1 MAKHPAP
8 KARQTVIVKAREE
21 AEAPASRTEHNGTVK
36 VAGVKNKQAEAI
48 KATEVLQSVA
58 GLNLDTVSGKI
69 AATQVE
75 VQKSLAGLSA
85 RLVEELETLR
95 NVEEAIALKREELK
109 QLYDIESAAVDLD
122 ELYAKIDGQRAAWD
136 EEQGRKQ
143 REFAE
148 LQGERNKQWA
158 RAEEEYQY
166 RVAQEHKKQ
175 EDAFRGRME
184 EQEKANRNKQEVLDK
199 GWHEREAEL
208 KKRETELAE
217 LRARVDAIP
226 EMVKKAENAA
236 SAVAGNSVK
245 KEYETKMVLA
255 TKDAETAQKLA
266 AQEVA
271 SLKQALEKT
280 TAQVADLKTQLEQ
293 AHHDVKE
300 ISAKALESASGRSAM
315 EALQKVLEKEPSGK
329 QGK

>member
-8 KARQTVIVKAREE
+8 KARQTVAVKEREE
-21 AEAPASRTEHNGTVK
+21 GNGSPK
-36 VAGVKNKQAEAI
+36 VSGVKNQQAEAI

-58 GLNLDTVSGKI
+58 GLNLDVVSGKI

-85 RLVEELETLR
+85 KLVEELETLR
-95 NVEEAIALKREELK
+95 NIEEAITLKREELK

-122 ELYAKIDGQRAAWD
+122 ELYAKIDSQREAWE
-136 EEQGRKQ
+136 EEQARKQ
-143 REFAE
+143 REFADM
-148 LQGERNKQWA
+148 QSERNKQWA

-166 RVAQEHKKQ
+166 RLAQEHKKQ
-175 EDAFRGRME
+175 DDAFKGKHE
-184 EQEKANRNKQEVLDK
+184 EQEKANRNRQEALEK
-199 GWHEREAEL
+199 SWAEREAEL
-208 KKRETELAE
+208 KKRETELQE
-217 LRARVDAIP
+217 LRAKVDAIP

-236 SAVAGNSVK
+236 QAVATNSVK
-245 KEYETKMVLA
+245 KEYETKMVLSQ
-255 TKDAETAQKLA
+255 KDMDVGQKLA

-271 SLKQALEKT
+271 ALKSALEKA
-280 TAQVADLKTQLEQ
+280 TAQSADLRTQLEQ

-315 EALQKVLEKEPSGK
+315 EALQKVLEKEPAGK

>member
-8 KARQTVIVKAREE
+8 KARHTVAVKEREE
-21 AEAPASRTEHNGTVK
+21 GNGSPK
-36 VAGVKNKQAEAI
+36 VSGVKNQQAEAI
-48 KATEVLQSVA
+48 KATEVIQSVA
-58 GLNLDTVSGKI
+58 GLNLDVVSGKI

-85 RLVEELETLR
+85 KLVEELETLR
-95 NVEEAIALKREELK
+95 NVEQAIGLKREELK

-122 ELYAKIDGQRAAWD
+122 ELYAKIDSQREAWE
-136 EEQGRKQ
+136 EEQARKQ

-148 LQGERNKQWA
+148 MQSERNKQWA

-166 RVAQEHKKQ
+166 RLGQEHKKQ
-175 EDAFRGRME
+175 EDGFKGKLE
-184 EQEKANRNKQEVLDK
+184 DQDKANRNKQEALDK
-199 GWHEREAEL
+199 SWTEREADL
-208 KKRETELAE
+208 KKRETELQE
-217 LRARVDAIP
+217 LRAKVDAIP

-236 SAVAGNSVK
+236 QAVATNSVK
-245 KEYETKMVLA
+245 KEYETKMVLNQ
-255 TKDAETAQKLA
+255 KDMDTAQKLA

-271 SLKQALEKT
+271 SLKAALEKA
-280 TAQVADLKTQLEQ
+280 TAQLADLKAQLEQ

-315 EALQKVLEKEPSGK
+315 EALQKVLEKEPAAK

>member
-8 KARQTVIVKAREE
+8 KSRQPVVVKEREE
-21 AEAPASRTEHNGTVK
+21 GNGSPK
-36 VAGVKNKQAEAI
+36 VSGVKNQKAEAI

-58 GLNLDTVSGKI
+58 GLNLDVVSGKI

-85 RLVEELETLR
+85 KLVEELETLR
-95 NVEEAIALKREELK
+95 NVEEAITLKREELK

-122 ELYAKIDGQRAAWD
+122 ELYAKIDSQREAWE
-136 EEQGRKQ
+136 EEQARKQ

-148 LQGERNKQWA
+148 MQSERNKQWA

-166 RVAQEHKKQ
+166 RLAQEHKKQ
-175 EDAFRGRME
+175 DDGFKGKHE
-184 EQEKANRNKQEVLDK
+184 EQEKANRNKQEALVK
-199 GWHEREAEL
+199 SWTEREAEL
-208 KKRETELAE
+208 KKRETELQE
-217 LRARVDAIP
+217 LRAKVDAIP

-236 SAVAGNSVK
+236 QAVATNSVK
-245 KEYETKMVLA
+245 KEYETKMVL
-255 TKDAETAQKLA
+255 TQKDMDMAQKLA

-271 SLKQALEKT
+271 SLKVALDKAN
-280 TAQVADLKTQLEQ
+280 AQIADIKTQLEQ

-315 EALQKVLEKEPSGK
+315 EALQKVLEKEPAAK